1 VKPEQPR
8 RADAESAG
16 NAAPQE
22 IQIIAETKEYR
33 VYSRGNC
40 LAMVHFTQAGDSS
53 IGSSGIMT
61 EQGLAYLFW
70 REGTP
75 VLVGKGVDV
84 PAAAEQVEALRAFAE
99 DLKALIP

>member
-1 VKPEQPR
+1 MKPETR
-8 RADAESAG
+8 RADAE
-16 NAAPQE
+16 NAPGTQD
-22 IQIIAETKEYR
+22 IQVIAETKEYR

-40 LAMVHFTQAGDSS
+40 LAMVHFTQSGDSS

-70 REGTP
+70 REGMP

-84 PAAAEQVEALRAFAE
+84 PATAEQVEALRAFAE
-99 DLKALIP
+99 DLKALIR